1 MLKKKQ
7 YEAIQ
12 LLVYQEMRD
21 SEVKAALDISD
32 STLWRWKKN
41 EEFCAELEKENRRK
55 FKSLQV
61 QALHTMTKLMQEGH
75 FQATKYILDGN
86 YYAPTEKHEVDM
98 SASIVVDYGDDE
110 DNEG

>member
-12 LLVYQEMRD
+12 LLVYKEMRD
-21 SEVKAALDISD
+21 SEVYRTLGISD
-32 STLWRWKKN
+32 STLWRWKKD

-55 FKSLQV
+55 FKSLQI
-61 QALHTMTKLMQEGH
+61 QALTTMRALMEQGH

-86 YYAPTEKHEVDM
+86 DYAPTEKHELDM
-98 SASIVVDYGDDE
+98 TATISVDYGDD
-110 DNEG
+110 DEG